1 MIACEGIFIKGVF
14 DKCAFYS
21 ILLKVMINV
30 LCMCTVWGEPL
41 SQTAQSFMPELIYGA
56 NQNLTKVTID
66 DCVQI
71 YADNKIVT
79 LTGIDSDVSF
89 HDRVSMCN
97 YKSYFQ
103 LNVTH
108 YTQ

>member
-1 MIACEGIFIKGVF
+1 MIAREGIFIKRDL
-14 DKCAFYS
+14 DKCAIYL

-56 NQNLTKVTID
+56 NQNLTKVPID
-66 DCVQI
+66 YCVRI
-71 YADNKIVT
+71 YADNKIFT
-79 LTGIDSDVSF
+79 LTGIDSNVSF

-97 YKSYFQ
+97 YESYFIWFS
-103 LNVTH
+103 
-108 YTQ
+108 